1 MPQGFG
7 PETLSFV
14 KKFWSLRYR
23 GWDPP
28 KPYGV
33 YMGVITNG
41 DGFPATKMMEF
52 IGILLHYLVSSGGS
66 NLMPNVAGDFEGF
79 FRK

>member
-1 MPQGFG
+1 
-7 PETLSFV
+7 
-14 KKFWSLRYR
+14 
-23 GWDPP
+23 
-28 KPYGV
+28 
-33 YMGVITNG
+33 MGVITNG
-41 DGFPATKMMEF
+41 DDFPATKMMEF